1 MTTRYQDLFKLT
13 NKVAVVT
20 GGAGIL
26 GAEFCNALCEL
37 GASVACLDVHETSLY
52 NIVQT
57 LQDKYGKNKIE
68 GFLCDVSAGL
78 SVNQAINEVV
88 KCFSRVDILLNNAA
102 TKTKDVNDFFTPFS
116 DFSLDIWREVMS
128 VNLDGMFLMAQAVGK
143 YMVEQRQGAIVQT
156 ASIYSLMAPDNRI
169 YEGSYY
175 LGREINTPAVYTAS
189 KAGVIG
195 LTKHLATLWA
205 DYGIRVNALCPGGVS
220 SGQNEVFDKKY
231 SARVPMG
238 RMAQKVDIVGPM
250 MFLASDAS
258 NYMTGQVLYADG
270 GLSAW

>member
-1 MTTRYQDLFKLT
+1 MNQYQQLFRLD

-26 GAEFCNALCEL
+26 GSAFCKALCEL
-37 GASVACLDVHETSLY
+37 GATVICLDTHEESLNKVVNNLCHQY
-52 NIVQT
+52 G
-57 LQDKYGKNKIE
+57 DKKAV
-68 GFLCDVSAGL
+68 GFLCDVSN
-78 SVNQAINEVV
+78 SVSVDKVISQIVGQFL
-88 KCFSRVDILLNNAA
+88 KIDILLNNAA
-102 TKTKDVNDFFTPFS
+102 TKTKELNDFFAPFTEY
-116 DFSLDIWREVMS
+116 SLSVWREVMS

-143 YMVEQRQGAIVQT
+143 HMVERKQGAIVQT
-156 ASIYSLMAPDNRI
+156 ASIYSLMAPDQRI
-169 YEGSYY
+169 YEGSHY

-205 DYGIRVNALCPGGVS
+205 EHGVRVNALCPGGVS
-220 SGQNEVFDKKY
+220 SGQNENFDKKY

-238 RMAQKVDIVGPM
+238 RMAKEIDIIGPM
-250 MFLASDAS
+250 LFLVGNAS
-258 NYMTGQVLYADG
+258 NYMTGHVLYVDG